1 MTSIWGPLG
10 WMTLHSVATCYPE
23 YPTQAE
29 RDLMSS
35 WLDMFRDTITCPHC
49 KEHFGKM
56 LTNYRVSFPTMLRSR
71 QDFALFTFRAHNAV
85 NRRLRKPIVSTLE
98 ECMTTLQSNVKTR
111 PAIDY
116 RISYLNHITRYW
128 RTWQDMTGISA
139 LRKIVEMR
147 KIDISYIQPRDT
159 NFAVTLTPDVV
170 VLPKDALESDTEGLV
185 APTRATLSTH
195 SVGRFRLT
203 STGFRIQR

>member
-23 YPTQAE
+23 SPTQSE

-49 KEHFGKM
+49 RDHFRKM
-56 LTNYRVSFPTMLRSR
+56 LTTYRASFPTMLRSR

-85 NRRLRKPIVSTLE
+85 NRRLRKPLQSTLE
-98 ECMTTLQSNVKTR
+98 DCMATLQANVKTR
-111 PAIDY
+111 SAADY

-128 RTWQDMTGISA
+128 KTWQDVTGIAA
-139 LRKIVEMR
+139 LKKIMEMR
-147 KIDISYIQPRDT
+147 KIDVSYIQPRDT
-159 NFAVTLTPDVV
+159 NFVVTLIPDVV
-170 VLPKDALESDTEGLV
+170 VLPKDTLERESEEVV
-185 APTRATLSTH
+185 APTRVAISTNP
-195 SVGRFRLT
+195 VGRFRLT
-203 STGFRIQR
+203 ATGFRVQR